1 MRETRDRSRLSNL
14 ERDESREGE
23 ESGVGDHVESG
34 VWVVV
39 KGGGWTTQ
47 SCGRGASARE
57 GRDPDL
63 THVW

>member
-39 KGGGWTTQ
+39 KGGGMDDAVL
-47 SCGRGASARE
+47 R
-57 GRDPDL
+57 
-63 THVW
+63 